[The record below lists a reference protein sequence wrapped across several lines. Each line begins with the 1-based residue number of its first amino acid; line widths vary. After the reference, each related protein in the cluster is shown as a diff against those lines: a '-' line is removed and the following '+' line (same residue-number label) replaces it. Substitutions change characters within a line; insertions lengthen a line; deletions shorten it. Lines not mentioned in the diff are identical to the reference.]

1 VRDDEKEV
9 AEDYRHQRQSAIAR
23 RTGFTTKTRREQ
35 FQWMEDNKDLVLS
48 IARGTGVAQGDEA
61 TALEEYKQALL
72 NTSPGSTFD
81 DINARHILGRVI
93 REIEDACLQHQIP
106 IHSGV
111 VFGIAPELG
120 LRLSQSSVLE
130 TQASI
135 IEATIPF
142 LVFCNLVT
150 KTLARTLPQSLVG
163 ATDVAVCNQPSEV
176 LARLQRSPDLVT
188 EWTRIFASYAELG
201 WPPPANHVISD
212 IATQAVRIMLIR
224 AVELFALAHEY
235 GHHVM
240 RHGLVDTSERSAN
253 SFVEEHQ
260 ADIFARS
267 ASLAI
272 GSRETPPNFY
282 AMSGVGGVIMLGA
295 LDLVR
300 RAKAVLKTGSD
311 QTSTGD
317 RHPPFADRI
326 AHIGLL
332 DQHLS
337 LPEQRQGAVIMRQSF
352 VEIIEVIWE
361 TVRPNIVKLHEGG
374 VRPIEGAS
382 DPGGWLPT

>member
-1 VRDDEKEV
+1 VADDDKDA

-23 RTGFTTKTRREQ
+23 KTGYTPKTLREQ

-48 IARGTGVAQGDEA
+48 IARGSGEVQGDE
-61 TALEEYKQALL
+61 TAVLEEYKQALL
-72 NTSPGSTFD
+72 NTPPGSALD
-81 DINARHILGRVI
+81 DINARQILGRVI
-93 REIEDACLQHQIP
+93 GEIEDACRLHQIP
-106 IHSGV
+106 VRSGV

-120 LRLSQSSVLE
+120 LRLSQSSVLQ

-150 KTLARTLPQSLVG
+150 KALARSLPQSPLG
-163 ATDVAVCNQPSEV
+163 AHEVAVCNQPSEV
-176 LARLQRSPDLVT
+176 LARLQRSPDLVI

-201 WPPPANHVISD
+201 WPPPGIHLISD

-240 RHGLVDTSERSAN
+240 RHGVADTSEVTAD

-267 ASLAI
+267 VCLAI

-282 AMSGVGGVIMLGA
+282 AMSGTGGVIILGA

-300 RAKAVLKTGSD
+300 RAKAVLKTGKD
-311 QTSTGD
+311 QTTPRD
-317 RHPPFADRI
+317 RHPPLTDRI

-332 DQHLS
+332 DQHLL
-337 LPEQRQGAVIMRQSF
+337 LPEQRQGAAIMRQCF

-361 TVRPNIVKLHEGG
+361 TVRPNIVKLHEEGL
-374 VRPIEGAS
+374 RPIEGAP
-382 DPGGWLPT
+382 DPGGWLPA